1 MQPRPRAPRISLH
14 GVFFGTSDFAV
25 PALRAFAT
33 ATTCTLVVTQPDRPA
48 GRGNKLQPTPVKRT
62 AQELGI
68 ATIEPARMRDAF
80 ETLRDCAAD
89 VFGVAS
95 YGKIVPQSILDLAPH
110 GALNVHPS
118 LLPLY
123 RGATPLQTQLRD
135 GVTDGGVTI
144 ILMDAG
150 MDTGDIVLQERS
162 AIGPHETYGELHD
175 RLALVGASLLTKAC
189 EAVESGTLTRT
200 PQAGLAAQE
209 DVTATTTRPLR
220 KDDWK
225 IGSHAERCTALDYVN
240 FVRSLAPA
248 PAARISFATYES
260 VKVFGAHVLDEP
272 GPPLDTRP
280 GVVVVAEGTILV
292 RASDGWIAIDELAPP
307 GGKRVPAAAFRNGNK
322 INYPPKDQ
330 DALRAWSQTRMKAVH

>member
-1 MQPRPRAPRISLH
+1 M
-14 GVFFGTSDFAV
+14 
-25 PALRAFAT
+25 
-33 ATTCTLVVTQPDRPA
+33 
-48 GRGNKLQPTPVKRT
+48 QPTPVKR
-62 AQELGI
+62 AARELGI

-80 ETLRDCAAD
+80 ETLRDAHAD

-95 YGKIVPQSILDLAPH
+95 YGKIVPQSILDLAPR

-162 AIGPHETYGELHD
+162 TIGAHETYGELHD
-175 RLALVGASLLTKAC
+175 RLALAGAGLLARAC
-189 EAVESGTLTRT
+189 EALESGTLERK
-200 PQAGLAAQE
+200 PQAGLATDEAI
-209 DVTATTTRPLR
+209 ARTTTRPLR
-220 KDDWK
+220 KEDWK
-225 IGSHAERCTALDYVN
+225 IGAHAELSTAADYVN

-260 VKVFGAHVLDEP
+260 AKVGAAHVLAEP
-272 GPPLDTRP
+272 GPDVSGPP
-280 GVVVVAEGTILV
+280 GSVFAAEGTILV
-292 RASDGWIAIDELAPP
+292 RASDGWMAVDEIALP
-307 GGKRVPAAAFRNGNK
+307 GGKSLSAAAFRNGNTFTF
-322 INYPPKDQ
+322 PPSDE
-330 DALRAWSQTRMKAVH
+330 DALRAWSQTRMKAARS